1 MGGVVGRVA
10 DADLVKVRDFVR
22 FGGFSACVGRDC
34 ALTSASP
41 LMGQQSNKI
50 IKRRRRADYLKRKK
64 EQVKQGGAVKKT
76 VAKKPA
82 AEKAPAAKKPAAKK
96 APAKKAPAKKAPAK
110 KVEETEA
117 VEAAEAVAVDTAAEG
132 AEQAEA

>member
-1 MGGVVGRVA
+1 
-10 DADLVKVRDFVR
+10 
-22 FGGFSACVGRDC
+22 
-34 ALTSASP
+34 
-41 LMGQQSNKI
+41 MGQQSNKI

-64 EQVKQGGAVKKT
+64 EQVKQGGAVKRKA

-110 KVEETEA
+110 KVEDSEVVEAPTEA
-117 VEAAEAVAVDTAAEG
+117 VADEG